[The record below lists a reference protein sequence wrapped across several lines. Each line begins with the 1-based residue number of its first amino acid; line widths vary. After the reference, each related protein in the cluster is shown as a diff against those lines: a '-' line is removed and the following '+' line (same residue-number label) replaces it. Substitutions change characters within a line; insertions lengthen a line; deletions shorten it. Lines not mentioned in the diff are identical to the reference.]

1 MKARE
6 WRIFPIIAVIAVPAI
21 LAILPQRFAVAPKD
35 LQIACAGALALTMLL
50 AGIWPNDERF
60 ARIER
65 WTAAIV
71 LPIVLL
77 VQLDLL
83 WLLLVNMVKA
93 SSEVTG
99 LSLLTTS
106 IAIWAT
112 NVLLFSLAYW
122 HLDRKGPWGRQNGWD
137 GPADFTFPHGD
148 AEDHFPQDWRPTYPD
163 YLDLAF
169 NTSTAFSPTDVLPLS
184 PRAKMLMM
192 VQSTI
197 SLVTVITVGA
207 RAINIL
213 GS

>member
-1 MKARE
+1 
-6 WRIFPIIAVIAVPAI
+6 
-21 LAILPQRFAVAPKD
+21 
-35 LQIACAGALALTMLL
+35 MLL
-50 AGIWPNDERF
+50 AGLRPNDERF

-83 WLLLVNMVKA
+83 WQLLVNMVKA

-99 LSLLTTS
+99 LALLTTS

-122 HLDRKGPWGRQNGWD
+122 HLDRNGPWGRQTGWD

-148 AEDHFPQDWRPTYPD
+148 PEDHFPQGWRPTYPD

-192 VQSTI
+192 LQSTI